1 MRGIGKFFVNGLG
14 HADGIVRVIEPE
26 DVRSSGALDNAGNVL
41 VKVFPLEPELTL
53 VSVRLL
59 GVIDA
64 IEVELPDCAAVKG
77 GFDGDAVADF
87 PMEAFREL
95 GARDRTLTIFDIV
108 IPLIIG
114 HDKFRINLAVVF
126 DVDHELGEKIRDR
139 RDRKRSLTNLV
150 CRLLLEKKKKS
161 GRQIAIKSCTTY

>member
-26 DVRSSGALDNAGNVL
+26 DVPSRGALDNAGNVL

-77 GFDGDAVADF
+77 G
-87 PMEAFREL
+87 L
-95 GARDRTLTIFDIV
+95 
-108 IPLIIG
+108 
-114 HDKFRINLAVVF
+114 
-126 DVDHELGEKIRDR
+126 
-139 RDRKRSLTNLV
+139 DRKST
-150 CRLLLEKKKKS
+150 RLNSSHGYIPYAVFSWQK
-161 GRQIAIKSCTTY
+161 

>member
-26 DVRSSGALDNAGNVL
+26 DVPSRGALDNAGNVL

-64 IEVELPDCAAVKG
+64 IEVELQYCAAVKG
-77 GFDGDAVADF
+77 GFDGDAFADF
-87 PMEAFREL
+87 PMESFRVL
-95 GARDRTLTIFDIV
+95 GFIDPHRT
-108 IPLIIG
+108 
-114 HDKFRINLAVVF
+114 
-126 DVDHELGEKIRDR
+126 
-139 RDRKRSLTNLV
+139 
-150 CRLLLEKKKKS
+150 
-161 GRQIAIKSCTTY
+161 

>member
-26 DVRSSGALDNAGNVL
+26 DVPSRGALDNAGNVL

-64 IEVELPDCAAVKG
+64 IEVELPDCAAVTG
-77 GFDGDAVADF
+77 GLDG
-87 PMEAFREL
+87 
-95 GARDRTLTIFDIV
+95 G
-108 IPLIIG
+108 
-114 HDKFRINLAVVF
+114 AVVDF
-126 DVDHELGEKIRDR
+126 LMAALGD
-139 RDRKRSLTNLV
+139 LG
-150 CRLLLEKKKKS
+150 
-161 GRQIAIKSCTTY
+161 GRNRT

>member
-1 MRGIGKFFVNGLG
+1 MRIQFPSWFHEGNWQIFRQWPWPRGRHRPGYR
-14 HADGIVRVIEPE
+14 AW
-26 DVRSSGALDNAGNVL
+26 DVPSRGALDNAGNVL

-126 DVDHELGEKIRDR
+126 DVDHELGEKI
-139 RDRKRSLTNLV
+139 LFVL
-150 CRLLLEKKKKS
+150 
-161 GRQIAIKSCTTY
+161 I